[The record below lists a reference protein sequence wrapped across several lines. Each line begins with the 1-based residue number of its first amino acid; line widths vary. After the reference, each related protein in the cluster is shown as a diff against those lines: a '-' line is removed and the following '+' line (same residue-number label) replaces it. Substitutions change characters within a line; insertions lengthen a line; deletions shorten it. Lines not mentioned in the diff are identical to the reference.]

1 MNYQVADSVGNIA
14 TSTYQP
20 TVLDT
25 LPTANHDTSSG
36 PYNTNQIINAVAND
50 TAGSLYPLNNASI
63 KLCAVGTPDNAC
75 LATVLDVPNE
85 GIYSSNPDGTV
96 TFDPYPSFKGQATPI
111 KYTILDTNGQ
121 LATATITPSVT
132 APAVPVAGPE
142 TKSVIPGG
150 TVSFTTIS
158 GTSGLTIRRCRRQ
171 SRHQN
176 SWSNG
181 GFCQL
186 SRGISNNIFHE

>member
-1 MNYQVADSVGNIA
+1 MVESA
-14 TSTYQP
+14 TTYF
-20 TVLDT
+20 
-25 LPTANHDTSSG
+25 
-36 PYNTNQIINAVAND
+36 TNV
-50 TAGSLYPLNNASI
+50 
-63 KLCAVGTPDNAC
+63 
-75 LATVLDVPNE
+75 

-158 GTSGLTIRRCRRQ
+158 GTSGLATAAAGLNTSATCLITPG
-171 SRHQN
+171 
-176 SWSNG
+176 SNPAACEADG
-181 GFCQL
+181 VVE
-186 SRGISNNIFHE
+186 ISGQGTYTLNAATGVVTYVADPE